1 MRILIS
7 GGTVV
12 TATGTMPADVLVDG
26 EKVAAVA
33 VRDDPAERLRGE
45 ADRTE
50 QATGGQ

>member
-26 EKVAAVA
+26 EKS
-33 VRDDPAERLRGE
+33 PP
-45 ADRTE
+45 
-50 QATGGQ
+50 

>member
-33 VRDDPAERLRGE
+33 VRDDSAERLRPRG
-45 ADRTE
+45 RW
-50 QATGGQ
+50 